1 MPLCFYICLSGH
13 LRVCVYV
20 YMCLDLAL
28 SMCGLSCCDV
38 LYILISGKMG
48 FYLSINRILLC
59 LANFWLF
66 LYFIFSRG
74 SVSFFC
80 CCSRPHLSDAKKKS
94 DNGKQSPK
102 QTVSKF
108 SWFIDSRREDVIV
121 QRSKRLS
128 RLVTGR
134 GVICKSGNDWF

>member
-1 MPLCFYICLSGH
+1 M
-13 LRVCVYV
+13 CVYV

-48 FYLSINRILLC
+48 FYVTINRILLC

-80 CCSRPHLSDAKKKS
+80 CCSRPHLSDAKKKA
-94 DNGKQSPK
+94 
-102 QTVSKF
+102 
-108 SWFIDSRREDVIV
+108 IM
-121 QRSKRLS
+121 RSKAQS
-128 RLVTGR
+128 RQFQSLAGLLTQGEKMSLR
-134 GVICKSGNDWF
+134 RDPKD